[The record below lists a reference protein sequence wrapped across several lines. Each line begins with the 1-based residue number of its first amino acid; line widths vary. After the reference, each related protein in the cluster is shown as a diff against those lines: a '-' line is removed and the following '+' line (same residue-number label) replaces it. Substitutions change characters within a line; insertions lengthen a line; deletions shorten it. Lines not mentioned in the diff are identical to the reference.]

1 MKQTRTLTEGAI
13 LAALFVSLLAITLYV
28 PFAAYITMWA
38 LPLPFILFVV
48 RRGLKPGLMLLVVAI
63 LLSFMIAGLLG
74 LPGAL
79 FFGAAGLVIG
89 ELYRRKLAPFNV
101 LIGGSLIYML
111 NMLLVYVGL
120 TLFMDENPIQF
131 MTALLREQIQL
142 AEATLIGM
150 GQDPSDSLAP
160 MYEMTE
166 MIVHLVPIMIIM
178 SGIGLAILT
187 VLLATVI
194 LRRLGNKVEKFP
206 PFRDWQFPKS
216 FLWYYLIVMI
226 LLLVGQEEGSTMYII
241 VWNLLPLLEIV
252 MMVQGFAFIF
262 YYCYHKKVNRALPI
276 IIVIVTLIVNPLTQI
291 IRIIG
296 IIDLG
301 FDLRKRIKS
310 EKK

>member
-28 PFAAYITMWA
+28 PFAASITMWA

-131 MTALLREQIQL
+131 MSALLREQIQL

-150 GQDPSDSLAP
+150 GQDPADSLAP

-166 MIVHLVPIMIIM
+166 RIVHLVPIMIIM